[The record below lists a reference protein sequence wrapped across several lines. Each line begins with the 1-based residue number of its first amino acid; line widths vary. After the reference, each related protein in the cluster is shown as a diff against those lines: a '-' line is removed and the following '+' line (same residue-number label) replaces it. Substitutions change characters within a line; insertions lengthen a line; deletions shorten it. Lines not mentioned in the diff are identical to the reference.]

1 LKRKRR
7 KNPASWRTRS
17 SLRRFAFGFLI
28 LLLAFVIGAG
38 GAGYLWIKSS
48 LPQTDGQLVLTGLT
62 APVTI
67 TRDAVGIPTITAQ
80 NDPDAAFALGFLHAQ
95 DRLYAMDLMRRYG
108 QGRLAEWYGEA
119 ALPIDR
125 FTRTLGLYRA
135 AQAQYANL
143 SPELRAVFDAY
154 AAGVNA
160 YLASRRGALPPEYY
174 MVGAAPEP
182 WTPADSLVWGKI
194 MDLQLTGDY
203 RGELQ
208 RMRMLQHVSLDNLDV
223 LYPPYPDDAPTPS
236 GERAQLQG
244 LPLDAL
250 DALEAALPPGGD
262 QPEYESNNWAVSGKR
277 SQSGK
282 PILAN
287 DTHLGFSSPGTWY
300 LARLKTPTLDL
311 AGVTAPGAPFVVI
324 GHSDRIS
331 WGFTTTTSDVED
343 LFIEKPDPEDPT
355 HYLAPGG
362 SLPFDVRQEEIQVR
376 NAAPVTI
383 TIRSTRHGPV
393 ISDLAG
399 LNAPGG
405 EVLALETTWLSPDD
419 RTPEAIW
426 RVGRAANWNDFLA
439 ALKDWVAP
447 QQNIL
452 YADAA
457 GNIGFFAPGRV
468 PIRASGDGWLPSPGW
483 SGDHDWT
490 GYIPFADLPSVYDP
504 PLQRLVTANNRI
516 VPKNYGYFLSRD
528 WDLPNRAERIAALLD
543 AKPKQSPDSMA
554 KIQGDTLSLMARDLL
569 PLMLATLPSNP
580 RAQSA
585 MDSLRAWDGH
595 MDRDK
600 PEPLIFSAW
609 LRELNR
615 TLFAPKLGP
624 DFEDYWGLRPDAVRA
639 VLTAHPDWCGAS
651 GCGGALAQSLDRA
664 LDDLSA
670 RYGSNP
676 AGWSWGHAHR
686 ALFEHPLWS
695 KLPRLRDWLTP
706 SIAADGGIDTVNAGA
721 FFVNDDDAP
730 FADRHGPVMRMI
742 VDMAAPDDARFM
754 VVPGQSGNPVSPH
767 WADLLTPWR
776 NVDYVRFGGDASGG
790 TLVLAPP

>member
-1 LKRKRR
+1 VIGFLVLVLTF
-7 KNPASWRTRS
+7 AVGAGGVGYLWLRS
-17 SLRRFAFGFLI
+17 SLPL
-28 LLLAFVIGAG
+28 
-38 GAGYLWIKSS
+38 
-48 LPQTDGQLVLTGLT
+48 TDGNLVLPGLVAT
-62 APVTI
+62 VTI
-67 TRDAVGIPTITAQ
+67 SRDAKGIPTITAQ
-80 NDPDAAFALGFLHAQ
+80 NDRDAAFALGFLHAQ

-108 QGRLAEWYGEA
+108 AGRLAEWFGET

-125 FTRTLGLYRA
+125 FTRMLGLYRS
-135 AQAQYANL
+135 AQKQYDAL

-160 YLASRRGALPPEYY
+160 FLATRRGALPPEYY
-174 MVGAAPEP
+174 LIGAAPEP

-194 MDLQLTGDY
+194 MDLQLSGNY

-208 RMRMLQHVSLDNLDV
+208 RVRLLRQVSAGDLDV
-223 LYPPYPDDAPTPS
+223 LYPPYPDDAPTPT
-236 GERAQLQG
+236 GARARLEG
-244 LPLDAL
+244 LPADAL
-250 DALEAALPPGGD
+250 ASVLPPGDD
-262 QPEYESNNWAVSGKR
+262 QPVRASNNWAVSGKR

-287 DTHLGFSSPGTWY
+287 DTHLSFASPGTWY
-300 LARLKTPTLDL
+300 LARIKTPSLDL
-311 AGVTAPGAPFVVI
+311 AGVTAPGAPFIVI

-343 LFIEKPDPEDPT
+343 LFIEKPDPDDPSR
-355 HYLAPGG
+355 YLAPGG

-376 NAAPVTI
+376 GDSPVMLI
-383 TIRSTRHGPV
+383 IRSTRHGPV

-399 LNAPGG
+399 LSAPGG
-405 EVLALETTWLSPDD
+405 EMLALQTTWLGDGD

-426 RVGRAANWNDFLA
+426 NLERATNWTEFLG
-439 ALKDWVAP
+439 ALKDWTAP

-452 YADAA
+452 YADSA
-457 GNIGFFAPGRV
+457 GHIGFFAPGRV
-468 PIRASGDGWLPSPGW
+468 PIRAKGDGWLPAPGW
-483 SGDHDWT
+483 SGDYDWT
-490 GYIPFADLPSVYDP
+490 GFIPTAELPSAFDP